1 MTGAVAFVGT
11 LAIFAT
17 LRQVAGTDHHDLDDV
32 DTVGAALQ
40 HNARLWDAVVPDGE
54 LVPGT
59 IVLVNGPNIHHLQG
73 LATPLQ
79 DGDRVSVFPA
89 VGGG

>member
-1 MTGAVAFVGT
+1 MAAVT

-17 LRQVAGTDHHDLDDV
+17 LRQVAGTAHLDLDDV
-32 DTVGAALQ
+32 GTVGAALRR
-40 HNARLWDAVVPDGE
+40 NADLWEAVAPDGE
-54 LVPGT
+54 LVPGA
-59 IVLVNGPNIHHLQG
+59 IVLVDGTNIHHLQG